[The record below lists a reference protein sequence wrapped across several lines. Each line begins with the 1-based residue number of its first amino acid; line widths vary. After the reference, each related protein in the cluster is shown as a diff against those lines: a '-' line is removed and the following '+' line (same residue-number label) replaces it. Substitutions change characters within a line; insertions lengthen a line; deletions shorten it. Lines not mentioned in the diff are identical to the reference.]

1 MKKLLA
7 LLLTLV
13 CALSLACCSLPFF
26 GKAAATVEKS
36 EGRVV
41 ITVNEADEG
50 ATLLAVMETL
60 QEEGKLTFTNEGF
73 TIIGTIRDEQVNI
86 QVPVGGLPTLP
97 FKPGKYLEL
106 QQGKEIYRCLLSD
119 GKLVMK
125 FINLVKI
132 YYELHQNEL
141 NKEKVT

>member
-50 ATLLAVMETL
+50 ATLLAVMEAL
-60 QEEGKLTFTNEGF
+60 QEEGKLTFTMDATGMVTSIEG
-73 TIIGTIRDEQVNI
+73 TSNAADWSACWMLYTSDDELANTEWGTVEYNGEVYASAVLGANALL
-86 QVPVGGLPTLP
+86 VSEG
-97 FKPGKYLEL
+97 
-106 QQGKEIYRCLLSD
+106 EIYIWSYQA
-119 GKLVMK
+119 
-125 FINLVKI
+125 F
-132 YYELHQNEL
+132 
-141 NKEKVT
+141 

>member
-60 QEEGKLTFTNEGF
+60 QEEGKLTFTMDATGMVTSIEGASNAADWSACWMLY
-73 TIIGTIRDEQVNI
+73 TSDDELSNTEWGTVEYNGEVYASAVLGANALL
-86 QVPVGGLPTLP
+86 VSEG
-97 FKPGKYLEL
+97 
-106 QQGKEIYRCLLSD
+106 EIYLWSYQA
-119 GKLVMK
+119 
-125 FINLVKI
+125 F
-132 YYELHQNEL
+132 
-141 NKEKVT
+141 